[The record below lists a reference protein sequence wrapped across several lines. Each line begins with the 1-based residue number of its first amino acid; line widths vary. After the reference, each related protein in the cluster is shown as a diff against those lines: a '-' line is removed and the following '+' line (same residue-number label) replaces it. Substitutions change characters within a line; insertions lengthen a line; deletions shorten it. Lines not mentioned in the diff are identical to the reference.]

1 MSGNGSVR
9 IEINRA
15 TAKAILQGP
24 EVQGLLRDTAEAI
37 AAAAGGAPDFE
48 VDVRVGANRAR
59 ASVTTATLDGMRA
72 EAESRALS
80 SAVDA
85 GRG

>member
-1 MSGNGSVR
+1 MASGVR
-9 IEINRA
+9 VQLNRA
-15 TAKAILQGP
+15 GAKAILQSP
-24 EVQGLLRDTAEAI
+24 EVVADLEERASRI

-48 VDVRVGANRAR
+48 VDSRIGTTRAR
-59 ASVTTATLDGMRA
+59 VSVRTATAEGRRA
-72 EAESRALS
+72 EAEDRVLS